1 MNFLGL
7 ILLFNI
13 LTSPN
18 YSSQIQIEIIG
29 INEFKGNL
37 MVAVFDQEK
46 GFGNEKY
53 AFHKQVNAIEQN
65 IEVSIG
71 SNYQHKPIAFA
82 IYQDVNKNGILDKNF
97 LGLPTE
103 PYGFSNNVKGYFGP
117 PSFSEASIHFEE
129 KLLLKIELN

>member
-18 YSSQIQIEIIG
+18 YSSPIQIEIIG
-29 INEFKGNL
+29 IKEFKGNL
-37 MVAVFDQEK
+37 MVAVFNQEK

-53 AFHKQVNAIEQN
+53 AFHKQVNAIEKN
-65 IEVSIG
+65 IEVSID

-97 LGLPTE
+97 LGLPME

-117 PSFSEASIHFEE
+117 PSFSEASVRFEE